1 MEKFIPYGRH
11 YIDDDDI
18 EAVVDVLRDGWLTQG
33 PRISEF
39 EKQVAI
45 KVNSK
50 YAVAVSSASA
60 ALHLACIAAGLSK
73 DEYLYTSANTFVAS
87 SNCALY
93 LNAIPKFID
102 INYDSLNMC
111 IKDLEKN
118 IKSDGNLA
126 KVIIPVHFAGY
137 PCDMKEIKE
146 IASLNNSVVIE
157 DASHALGGSY
167 TCGNKI
173 GSCTYSDMT
182 IFSLHPVKGVTAG
195 EGGIITTNNKQFAD
209 KIKELRSH
217 GIYKGNFDLPGIS
230 VGDERIINKT
240 DAFEG
245 DELKPWYYEMQQLGY
260 NYRITDIQCALAASQ
275 LNKLD
280 KFILRK

>member
-102 INYDSLNMC
+102 I
-111 IKDLEKN
+111 KR
-118 IKSDGNLA
+118 
-126 KVIIPVHFAGY
+126 
-137 PCDMKEIKE
+137 
-146 IASLNNSVVIE
+146 
-157 DASHALGGSY
+157 
-167 TCGNKI
+167 
-173 GSCTYSDMT
+173 
-182 IFSLHPVKGVTAG
+182 
-195 EGGIITTNNKQFAD
+195 
-209 KIKELRSH
+209 EL
-217 GIYKGNFDLPGIS
+217 
-230 VGDERIINKT
+230 
-240 DAFEG
+240 
-245 DELKPWYYEMQQLGY
+245 
-260 NYRITDIQCALAASQ
+260 
-275 LNKLD
+275 
-280 KFILRK
+280 